1 MSRILLGL
9 AVFIIPAAVL
19 GQTAQPIP
27 RAQFLAQ
34 MDSQFRAIDADK
46 NGQLTR
52 SEIEQNLQQAAAAEA
67 KARNRAQFT
76 QLDVNKNGQLS
87 PAEFAK
93 LTPPTVAAA
102 NAGPM
107 LTREDINR
115 DSQISLIEHRTA
127 TLDNF
132 DRVDTDKD
140 GVVTAAEMKAGGV
153 APR

>member
-1 MSRILLGL
+1 MPRMVLVL
-9 AVFIIPAAVL
+9 ALFAIPSAVR
-19 GQTAQPIP
+19 GQGAQPIP

-34 MDSQFRAIDADK
+34 MDSQFRQIDADK

-52 SEIEQNLQQAAAAEA
+52 TEIEQHLQQAAVAEA
-67 KARNRAQFT
+67 KARNRAQFAE
-76 QLDVNKNGQLS
+76 LDINKNGQLS

-93 LTPPTVAAA
+93 LTPPVAAA

-107 LTREDINR
+107 LSREDINR
-115 DSQISLIEHRTA
+115 DSQISLIEHRSA
-127 TLDNF
+127 TLGNF

-140 GVVTAAEMKAGGV
+140 GVVTPAEMKAGGI

>member
-1 MSRILLGL
+1 MPRIALVL
-9 AVFIIPAAVL
+9 ALFAIPSAAL
-19 GQTAQPIP
+19 GQDAQPIP

-34 MDSQFRAIDADK
+34 MDSQFRQIDADK

-52 SEIEQNLQQAAAAEA
+52 TEIEQHLQQSAAAEA
-67 KARNRAQFT
+67 KARNRAQFAD
-76 QLDVNKNGQLS
+76 LDINKNGQLS

-93 LTPPTVAAA
+93 LTPPVAAG

-107 LTREDINR
+107 LSREDINR
-115 DSQISLIEHRTA
+115 DSQISLIEHRSA
-127 TLDNF
+127 TLGNF

-140 GVVTAAEMKAGGV
+140 GVVTPVEMKAGGV